1 MDERVLLDSVLS
13 VLKGAGAEGDAYL
26 EQRRTLSFQIR
37 EGQLQDISRA
47 DVRGLAVRAM
57 RDGRLGFVYTST
69 LDAEGARQAAER
81 ALDLARS
88 ASPRDDL
95 LLPEPSGPGDGRDE
109 GAPLQIF
116 DSGLE
121 KRPLPEKQEWARE
134 AEAVARG
141 YDPKIK
147 RTEGVGYE
155 ENVVA
160 SWIANTKGL
169 FRHQKKSGIEMGIQV
184 IAEDGEDK
192 QPGELN
198 HHAVHWD
205 DLPDPGE
212 FGRRAGEKAVRLL
225 GGRPVAT
232 GRYPVIFSP
241 EVGWALLV
249 YLAVALRGDHLSRG
263 RSWLAGQ
270 PEAVLGSSLVTIRND
285 GRKVGGPASAAFD
298 GEGVDTQDLL
308 LLDQGKVRGNL
319 LDLASA
325 KRLGARSNGSSQ
337 RGGYAALPE
346 IASSNLYLVPGT
358 AKAEEIVGGVEKGL
372 WIWGL
377 SGWWIGLDPSNPQ
390 FSSAANGLWIEKGK
404 PVQPVARVTVAGT
417 IPEILGGIEEIG
429 SDLVWNGTT
438 RTPTY
443 RVKEMAVS
451 GT

>member
-1 MDERVLLDSVLS
+1 VDERVLLDSALS

-109 GAPLQIF
+109 GAQLQIL
-116 DSGLE
+116 DSSLE

-155 ENVVA
+155 ENIVA

-192 QPGELN
+192 QPGELS

-225 GGRPVAT
+225 GGRPVPT
-232 GRYPVIFSP
+232 GRYPVIFSS
-241 EVGWALLV
+241 EVGWAPLV
-249 YLAVALRGDHLSRG
+249 YLALALRGDHLSRG

-270 PEAVLGSSLVTIRND
+270 PQAALGSSLVTIRND

-308 LLDQGKVRGNL
+308 LLDQGKVSGNL

-325 KRLGARSNGSSQ
+325 KRLGARSNGNSQ
-337 RGGYAALPE
+337 RGGYASLPE
-346 IASSNLYLVPGT
+346 IASSNLCLVPGT

-377 SGWWIGLDPSNPQ
+377 SGWWIGLDPSNSQ

-404 PVQPVARVTVAGT
+404 PVQPVARVTVAGA
-417 IPEILGGIEEIG
+417 IPEILGGIEEVG